1 MPTCPNCGEIVMNGD
16 PYCPHCGAT
25 FRWVDEE
32 YEMKREKYKRPL
44 EVYLKDVPISRFN
57 ESIDKLQEYDHITIR
72 IKKSFDLTNA
82 KNTLFDLRQDYPS
95 GDIRIFFKRQNK
107 YFTTTDYVT
116 YSCVTN
122 EIESH
127 GFDSNFYNLENT
139 EWFKNAVRQKER
151 ETGLEYQ
158 ACGGGYDAYFHWKNP
173 TFEIKDGCSV
183 IAHFIKNEYTTLGY
197 EVDFINHR
205 LKMESESYDRASPY
219 DLVADF
225 DWV

>member
-1 MPTCPNCGEIVMNGD
+1 MSELWRIVMNGD

-32 YEMKREKYKRPL
+32 YEMKREKYKLLL

-57 ESIDKLQEYDHITIR
+57 ESIDKLQEYDHITSR
-72 IKKSFDLTNA
+72 IKKSFVLTDA
-82 KNTLFDLRQDYPS
+82 KNTLFDIRQDYPS
-95 GDIRIFFKRQNK
+95 GDIRISFKRQNK

-122 EIESH
+122 EIASH
-127 GFDSNFYNLENT
+127 GFNSNFYHLENT
-139 EWFKNAVRQKER
+139 EWFKNAIRQKER
-151 ETGLEYQ
+151 ETGLEYHS
-158 ACGGGYDAYFHWKNP
+158 CGGRYGARWHWDNSA
-173 TFEIKDGCSV
+173 FEIKDGCSV
-183 IAHFIKNEYTTLGY
+183 IAYLVKNESTTLGY

-205 LKMESESYDRASPY
+205 LKRQSKSYNRTSPY
-219 DLVADF
+219 ELVADF